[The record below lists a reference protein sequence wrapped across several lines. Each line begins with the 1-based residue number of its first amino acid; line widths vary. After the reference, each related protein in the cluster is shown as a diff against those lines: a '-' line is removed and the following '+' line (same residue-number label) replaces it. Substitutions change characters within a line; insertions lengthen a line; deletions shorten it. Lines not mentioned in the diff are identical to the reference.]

1 MLFVNNFKITK
12 ERVTEFL
19 GIYNDENLTWKYH
32 MDHICRKVS
41 KSIEIMYKSRYIFSK
56 RLMKKLYFSLFIAT

>member
-19 GIYNDENLTWKYH
+19 GIYIDENLTWKYH

-56 RLMKKLYFSLFIAT
+56 SLMKKLYFSLFIAT

>member
-19 GIYNDENLTWKYH
+19 GIYIDENLTWKYH

-41 KSIEIMYKSRYIFSK
+41 KSIEIIYKSRYIFSK

>member
-19 GIYNDENLTWKYH
+19 GIYIDENLTWKYH

-41 KSIEIMYKSRYIFSK
+41 KSIEIMYKYRYIFSK

>member
-19 GIYNDENLTWKYH
+19 GIYIDENLTWKYH

-41 KSIEIMYKSRYIFSK
+41 KNIEIMYKSRYIFSK

>member
-1 MLFVNNFKITK
+1 MLFVNNSKITK

-19 GIYNDENLTWKYH
+19 GIYIDENLTWKYH

>member
-19 GIYNDENLTWKYH
+19 GIYIDENLTWKYH

>member
-19 GIYNDENLTWKYH
+19 GIYIDENLTWKYH

-56 RLMKKLYFSLFIAT
+56 RLMKKLFFSLFIAT

>member
-1 MLFVNNFKITK
+1 MFFVNNFKITK

-19 GIYNDENLTWKYH
+19 GIYIDENLTWKYH

>member
-19 GIYNDENLTWKYH
+19 GIYIDENLTWKYH

-56 RLMKKLYFSLFIAT
+56 TLMKKLYFSLFIAT

>member
-19 GIYNDENLTWKYH
+19 GIYIAENLTWKYH